1 MPETMSTPALSD
13 CELIERF
20 LTGER
25 GDAEDA
31 FEALVKRHGPM
42 VLGVCRRILK
52 RCQDVEDAFQE
63 TFLALARKAGT
74 IQHRLSLANWLC
86 QVAYRIAIRMRA
98 QIARHRAQL
107 GLADHEVS
115 TEEAEV
121 AAAWNELRPILHAE
135 LDRLPEEYRTLVVHC
150 YLEGKTNEEAARL
163 LGCPVGTVKGRMW
176 RARGLLRQRLSSTVL

>member
-1 MPETMSTPALSD
+1 MSTSALSD

-20 LTGER
+20 LTGEC

-31 FEALVKRHGPM
+31 FEVLVTRHGPA
-42 VLGVCRRILK
+42 VLEVSGRILK

-74 IQHRLSLANWLC
+74 IQHRLSLANWLY
-86 QVAYRIAIRMRA
+86 QVAYRTAIRMRA

-107 GLADHEVS
+107 GLANHEVS
-115 TEEAEV
+115 PEEAEV
-121 AAAWNELRPILHAE
+121 TAARNELRPILDAE
-135 LDRLPEEYRTLVVHC
+135 LDRLPVEYRKLVEHC
-150 YLEGKTNEEAARL
+150 YLEGKTTEEAARL

-176 RARGLLRQRLSSTVL
+176 RVRGLLRQRLSKSVL